1 MRYVIYGAGAIGGT
15 IGARLFEAGQD
26 VVLIAHGEHFQALRD
41 RGLTYRDPD
50 GSRLLRI
57 PVAAHPGEIAWRD
70 DDAVLLAMKSQATEQ
85 SVRELAMVAPQGTAL
100 VCAQNGVENERVALR
115 RFPHVYAMCVMM
127 PAGHIDPGVVDA
139 DSLPIVGVLDLGR
152 YPDGVDA
159 SAGAIATD
167 LSASGFRSRADPA
180 IMTWKYEKLLLNLST
195 GVRAV
200 CGPEV
205 SGHES
210 DSRIRKLLAE
220 RLHAEAMACF
230 ERAGILL
237 PRPDER
243 DARWGG
249 ALTRRP
255 LAGSKALAGSAWQSL
270 ARRTGTSEADY
281 INGEVTFLGR
291 LYGLPTPA
299 NDLVGS
305 LSNELARLRRPP
317 GSMPLAALAAPLGLA

>member
-1 MRYVIYGAGAIGGT
+1 
-15 IGARLFEAGQD
+15 
-26 VVLIAHGEHFQALRD
+26 
-41 RGLTYRDPD
+41 
-50 GSRLLRI
+50 
-57 PVAAHPGEIAWRD
+57 
-70 DDAVLLAMKSQATEQ
+70 MKSQATEQ

-115 RFPHVYAMCVMM
+115 RFPNVYAMCVMM
-127 PAGHIDPGVVDA
+127 PASHMDPGVVDA

-159 SAGAIATD
+159 TAGAIAAD

-180 IMTWKYEKLLLNLST
+180 VMTWKYEKLLLNLST

-255 LAGSKALAGSAWQSL
+255 LAREQGPRRFGLAEPGPTYRNQ
-270 ARRTGTSEADY
+270 R
-281 INGEVTFLGR
+281 GR
-291 LYGLPTPA
+291 LPQ
-299 NDLVGS
+299 
-305 LSNELARLRRPP
+305 R
-317 GSMPLAALAAPLGLA
+317 